1 MIRLDDIANFI
12 ARYGRIQLNLPIEQ
26 QISELSLRPPT
37 DLQPLIAQVV
47 TPHHAAA
54 FVFLME
60 QHLRHY
66 PAQWR
71 NPQLADFLL
80 ALAKAIISKRSRKLG
95 QMPSQALSWQVF
107 VDWLWQAGFVI
118 VPQPTVGTDCIEVDI
133 WSLVKACGAA
143 EDVALVL
150 QALVKDWQERQDY
163 WAEYRND
170 TLDAYLSSLW
180 GLLIDLPE
188 YSHQRNLDWQL
199 IADLLVSAV
208 FYE

>member
-12 ARYGRIQLNLPIEQ
+12 ARYGRIRVALPIEQ
-26 QISELSLRPPT
+26 QISELSLRPPV
-37 DLQPLIAQVV
+37 DLKPLIAQVD
-47 TPHHAAA
+47 TAHHAAA

-60 QHLRHY
+60 QHLRYY

-80 ALAKAIISKRSRKLG
+80 ALAKAIISKRSRKLDET
-95 QMPSQALSWQVF
+95 PSQVLSWQVF

-118 VPQPTVGTDCIEVDI
+118 VPQPTVGTDCTEVDI
-133 WSLVKACGAA
+133 WSLVEACGAA

-163 WAEYRND
+163 WAEYYND
-170 TLDAYLSSLW
+170 TLGAYLSSLW
-180 GLLIDLPE
+180 GLLVDQTE
-188 YSHQRNLDWQL
+188 GSQRTLDWRL
-199 IADLLVSAV
+199 AAELLVSAV